1 MDKGIRMGTRARD
14 LASIRTRLIL
24 VPSFVLCAGIVAAI
38 VVTLLAARNR
48 IDAETLSGVDLAG
61 LVIRYALDDL
71 GTASDPAAILEQL
84 RQDLEKVRHVQ
95 VSFVPGEGA
104 DEPSPAENA
113 VPWSPVFLA
122 PGRIVARYPVTVR
135 GAPHGTL
142 VMATRPSDEAVEIWS
157 SLAFLVALL
166 AAVSTAIAVAILITA
181 RQTLKPL
188 GDLVEGL
195 RRLKQG
201 RFDALAEIK
210 VAELHEIGSRF
221 NELAESLARTRA
233 DNRLLVDRLMATED
247 RERKALARELHD
259 ELGAALFGIRVAASC
274 ILEHFPA
281 SRASG
286 CVVKMRQHEDFGP
299 RSDATGSEGARD
311 SADAGKIADPADD
324 IVRRAQ
330 TISSLAETL
339 QVQSR
344 RMLERVRPQVL
355 QRLGAGEALSD
366 LADQW
371 RATHR
376 DIACDLTLPAAVPSM
391 DEETGSTLYRILQEA
406 LTNVAR
412 HSGARRVHV
421 TLDIG
426 DERAGTLAA
435 RLTVEDDGKGLP
447 PDLRFG
453 FGLLGMTERVRK
465 LGGRLQ
471 VTNGR
476 KAGTRV
482 EAILPLEPASP
493 AETAS
498 SAGEA

>member
-1 MDKGIRMGTRARD
+1 MGTPARD
-14 LASIRTRLIL
+14 LASVRTRLIL

-38 VVTLLAARNR
+38 IVTLLAARNR

-61 LVIRYALDDL
+61 LVIRYALEGLD
-71 GTASDPAAILEQL
+71 TASDPAAVLEQL

-95 VSFVPGEGA
+95 VSFVPGAGG
-104 DEPSPAENA
+104 DEPPPAENA
-113 VPWSPVFLA
+113 VPWSLLA
-122 PGRIVARYPVTVR
+122 PGRVVARYPVAVA
-135 GAPHGTL
+135 GMPHGTL
-142 VMATRPSDEAVEIWS
+142 VMATRPSDEAAEIWS

-166 AAVSTAIAVAILITA
+166 AAVATAIAVVILITA

-188 GDLVEGL
+188 ADLVEGL

-221 NELAESLARTRA
+221 NELAESLDRTRA

-274 ILEHFPA
+274 IMEHFPA

-286 CVVKMRQHEDFGP
+286 RIAKMRQEEDFAL
-299 RSDATGSEGARD
+299 RSGATGAEGARER
-311 SADAGKIADPADD
+311 ATAGAIADPADD
-324 IVRRAQ
+324 IVKRAQ
-330 TISSLAETL
+330 TISSLAEAL
-339 QVQSR
+339 QAQSR

-355 QRLGAGEALSD
+355 QRLGVGEALSD
-366 LADQW
+366 LADRW
-371 RATHR
+371 RGTHR
-376 DIACDLTLPAAVPSM
+376 DIACDLTVPAAVPRM
-391 DEETGSTLYRILQEA
+391 DEETGATLYRILQEG

-412 HSGARRVHV
+412 HSGARRVRV
-421 TLDIG
+421 TLDIDGDG
-426 DERAGTLAA
+426 DERDGMIAA

-447 PDLRFG
+447 PYLRFG

-465 LGGRLQ
+465 LGGSLQ
-471 VTNGR
+471 VTNGD
-476 KAGTRV
+476 KAGTRI
-482 EAILPLEPASP
+482 EAIIPLEPASTV
-493 AETAS
+493 ATVA
-498 SAGEA
+498 AVGEG